1 MKKVGPLAVPVGIVG
16 IVLML
21 VVPLPAALID
31 VLIVVNIAGSLM
43 ILLISMYVKKPLD
56 FSIFPSI
63 ILVATLF
70 RLGLNVASTRLV
82 LRDGYAGEVISA
94 FGHFVIGGSLVIG
107 MVIFLILVVIQFV
120 VITNG
125 AGRVAEV
132 GARFTLDAMPGKQ
145 MAIDADLN
153 AGLITEDEAR
163 RRRAEVS
170 AEADF
175 HGAMDGGSKF
185 VKGDAI
191 AGIIITVIN
200 LVGGFAIGMAQR
212 GMSAGEAL
220 ETYSLLTIGDGLVTQ
235 IPALLLSVSTGL
247 IVTRSAS
254 DSDLGTA
261 TGAQLS
267 QSSTAMLIAGS
278 ASIGLALLPGMPKLP
293 FLGVGIVLV
302 LASRRIRG
310 RDAAREAAAELEAGA
325 GQAEPQRDATEQ
337 ILEEMRVHALE
348 VRLAPDLV
356 DLVRPGA
363 SDDLLGRIRSLRRSI
378 ALDLGIVV
386 PPVRTR
392 DSVELPPATYSVL
405 VAGVE
410 VGTGVLPPGRVLA
423 LGDDL
428 GSLPGEPVR
437 EPVFGLD
444 GRWVPTESRF
454 SAEMMGATV
463 VDRVSVLAT
472 HLSDIVVQHADRL
485 LTREDVRVLTESLKQ
500 VSPAVVDELVPG
512 LLPLGEVQR
521 VLAGLLVEGV
531 SVRDLGRI
539 FEALTTRARV
549 STDPEGLVEAAR
561 RALAPAITA
570 QRTVQGVVPVLT
582 IEPVLE
588 HGLLEALRAGEGG
601 TQIAFDP
608 DRLAAFCERVRDLR
622 VAGAAQGRE
631 PVLVCAPA
639 LRPALSRLVR
649 SQLGDVPVMSYAEV
663 TGTVQRIEPVGV
675 VNDVPA
681 VAA

>member
-21 VVPLPAALID
+21 VVPLPAPLID

-56 FSIFPSI
+56 FSVFPSI

-132 GARFTLDAMPGKQ
+132 GARFTLDAMPGKL

-153 AGLITEDEAR
+153 AGLITEDDAR

-254 DSDLGTA
+254 DDDLGTA
-261 TGAQLS
+261 TGSQLS
-267 QSSTAMLIAGS
+267 QSSTAMLIAGC

-302 LASRRIRG
+302 VASRRIRK
-310 RDAAREAAAELEAGA
+310 RDVEQEAAAELEAA
-325 GQAEPQRDATEQ
+325 APAAPQRDATEQ

-363 SDDLLGRIRSLRRSI
+363 TDDLLGRIRSLRRSI

-410 VGTGVLPPGRVLA
+410 VGTGILPPGRVLA

-454 SAEMMGATV
+454 AAEMMGATV

-472 HLSDIVVQHADRL
+472 HLSDIIVQHADRL
-485 LTREDVRVLTESLKQ
+485 LSREDVRVLTESLKQ
-500 VSPAVVDELVPG
+500 VNPAVVDELVPG

-521 VLAGLLVEGV
+521 VLAGLLSEGV

-539 FEALTTRARV
+539 FEALTTRARI

-570 QRTVQGVVPVLT
+570 QRTAAGVVPVMT
-582 IEPVLE
+582 IEPMLE
-588 HGLLEALRAGEGG
+588 HSLLEALRAGDGG
-601 TQIAFDP
+601 TQIAFDA
-608 DRLAAFCERVRDLR
+608 DRLAMFCSRVQELR
-622 VAGAAQGRE
+622 EAGAAQGRE

-675 VNDVPA
+675 VSDVPA
-681 VAA
+681 IAA